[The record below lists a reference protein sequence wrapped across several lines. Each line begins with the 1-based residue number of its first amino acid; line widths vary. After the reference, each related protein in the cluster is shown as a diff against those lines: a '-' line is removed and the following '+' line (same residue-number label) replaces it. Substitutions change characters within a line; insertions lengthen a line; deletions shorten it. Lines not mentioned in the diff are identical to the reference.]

1 MVERK
6 DFPLILGSV
15 TQNTAVSMIDV
26 SMFNLFLDEQK
37 IKKDLGRQGE
47 RAMRTMLTI
56 SQGMKTQFGRELSG
70 LLNIDWL
77 QRFKENLPFDE
88 KEMLI
93 INLPK
98 TELTTKFERG

>member
-37 IKKDLGRQGE
+37 IKKDLGR
-47 RAMRTMLTI
+47 
-56 SQGMKTQFGRELSG
+56 
-70 LLNIDWL
+70 
-77 QRFKENLPFDE
+77 
-88 KEMLI
+88 
-93 INLPK
+93 
-98 TELTTKFERG
+98 